1 MRDVQAARRAP
12 LITAARALAVGI
24 GLVGFG
30 ADQLSKAA
38 VLAYLNPGQPVEIL
52 GQLLRFTL
60 VRNPGAAFSL
70 GTDFTAILTG
80 FAIIVLVACLTV
92 GLSRVR
98 GTFPAVLL
106 GLLIAGVSGNLFD
119 RLFREPA
126 PMLGHVIDFIQLP
139 YFAIFNVADIC
150 ITSAAGLLL
159 LISLRPSKALPSDE
173 TEAQD
178 EADLADETQSD
189 DEKPAAAENQPDA
202 KAQAGEAGQSDPEPQ
217 PAEETA

>member
-1 MRDVQAARRAP
+1 M
-12 LITAARALAVGI
+12 GI

-70 GTDFTAILTG
+70 GTDFTAVLTG

-98 GTFPAVLL
+98 GTLPAILL

-139 YFAIFNVADIC
+139 YFAIFNVADVC
-150 ITSAAGLLL
+150 ITAAAGLLL
-159 LISLRPSKALPSDE
+159 LISLRPGKVLPSDE
-173 TEAQD
+173 TQAQD
-178 EADLADETQSD
+178 ETGVADETQPND
-189 DEKPAAAENQPDA
+189 KQPAAAETQPDA
-202 KAQAGEAGQSDPEPQ
+202 NKQAGEESQSEPEPQ

>member
-1 MRDVQAARRAP
+1 
-12 LITAARALAVGI
+12 
-24 GLVGFG
+24 
-30 ADQLSKAA
+30 
-38 VLAYLNPGQPVEIL
+38 
-52 GQLLRFTL
+52 
-60 VRNPGAAFSL
+60 
-70 GTDFTAILTG
+70 
-80 FAIIVLVACLTV
+80 
-92 GLSRVR
+92 
-98 GTFPAVLL
+98 
-106 GLLIAGVSGNLFD
+106 
-119 RLFREPA
+119 
-126 PMLGHVIDFIQLP
+126 MLGHVIDFIQLP